1 METNNIKGLYVIGEL
16 LDIDGLCGGYN
27 ITVATLSGIL
37 AGENI

>member
-1 METNNIKGLYVIGEL
+1 METKKIKNLYVIGEL

-27 ITVATLSGIL
+27 ITASTISAIL